1 MNEVHLMRRTTFL
14 WLGFVMSLML
24 VMGLAC
30 SNDDEGNGGSE
41 PQQGA
46 ESALCSDLEEL
57 KTAEQQVAN
66 LSTSSSINDI
76 TQALNSVKTAF
87 TDLRTSARDARD
99 ADITGIQAAVDD
111 FENSLQSAA
120 RSGSV
125 SGAIS
130 EVQSARAELS
140 AARADAA
147 AKANCGSPS
156 TTP

>member
-1 MNEVHLMRRTTFL
+1 MNEVFLMRRTTYTL
-14 WLGFVMSLML
+14 LGVLASLVL
-24 VMGLAC
+24 IIGPAC
-30 SNDDEGNGGSE
+30 SDDEGNGGE
-41 PQQGA
+41 TQQGA

-87 TDLRTSARDARD
+87 TDLRSSARDARN
-99 ADITGIQAAVDD
+99 ADITGIQSAVDD

-147 AKANCGSPS
+147 AKANCGAPS

>member
-1 MNEVHLMRRTTFL
+1 MRRTNYL
-14 WLGFVMSLML
+14 WLGVLASLL
-24 VMGLAC
+24 LIVGFAC
-30 SNDDEGNGGSE
+30 SNDDEGNGGE
-41 PQQGA
+41 TQQGA

-66 LSTSSSINDI
+66 LNTSSSINDI

-87 TDLRTSARDARD
+87 TDLRSSARDARD
-99 ADITGIQAAVDD
+99 ADISGIQSAVDD

-125 SGAIS
+125 TGAIS